1 MFDASLLKQR
11 LDAFATTFDYVNSR
25 AMDPVRF
32 VHRWPPGVEQEII
45 SLYAALLA
53 YGRADVLGRAIN
65 DAVERM
71 GAAPLE
77 AIKADTVDDAI
88 HRFSGFVYRVTRGID
103 LARLW
108 CGLGILSVVGGVS
121 AKRSKRWTSNKH
133 RILDPC

>member
-1 MFDASLLKQR
+1 MPLLKQR

-88 HRFSGFVYRVTRGID
+88 HRFSDSCTESREALISHDY
-103 LARLW
+103 
-108 CGLGILSVVGGVS
+108 GV
-121 AKRSKRWTSNKH
+121 
-133 RILDPC
+133 D